1 MRVKEII
8 LILCISISFVFT
20 QNRIPDGDILQEIP
34 IHPLPKEMTYEEYKD
49 LNRKLNIG
57 LMLTAIP
64 IPGMLHSYAGEKETA
79 KKLRYIGVAG
89 LALIIAGASSFEE
102 SDDWVSSKYSI
113 LDINGLR
120 YEQVPTSQIDNGD
133 GTSTIDYNLIPL
145 RKKRDN
151 KLGVLIGVGVGVLVV
166 NYIYDYMFGIEIIEN
181 KRDKVRFKYG
191 KQLDFSF
198 VPGYNLNNKKA
209 TLNFSYNF

>member
-1 MRVKEII
+1 MGSKQII
-8 LILCISISFVFT
+8 LILCITISLIFS
-20 QNRIPDGDILQEIP
+20 QGRMSDGDILQEIP
-34 IHPLPKEMTYEEYKD
+34 IHPLPMEMTYEEYKD

-102 SDDWVSSKYSI
+102 SDDWESSKYSTV
-113 LDINGLR
+113 DINDLW
-120 YEQVPTSQIDNGD
+120 YEQIPTSQIDNGD
-133 GTSTIDYNLIPL
+133 GTSTIDYKLIPL
-145 RKKRDN
+145 RKKQEN
-151 KLGVLIGVGVGVLVV
+151 KLGILFGIGVGVLVG
-166 NYIYDYMFGIEIIEN
+166 NYIYDYIHGIEMIET

-191 KQLDFSF
+191 KQLDFSLI
-198 VPGYNLNNKKA
+198 PGYNVKSKTA